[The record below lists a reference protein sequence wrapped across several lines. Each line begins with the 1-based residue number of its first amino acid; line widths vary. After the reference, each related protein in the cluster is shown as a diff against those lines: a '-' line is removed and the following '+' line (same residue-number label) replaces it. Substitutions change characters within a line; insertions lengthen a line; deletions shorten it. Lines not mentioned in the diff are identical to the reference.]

1 MGLLNTTYES
11 VACNNTILSGMCLG
25 QILAT
30 VVQVFERTRL
40 QEQDRQSTCMHSL
53 SLPYAWSSSYSLLSL
68 PRKVYLEPGTRGS
81 CYRGHESCTEIRAI
95 LSHMNVLLCI
105 SFFVAAVF
113 LHLLQSDCCDLTESW
128 KVMGLGK
135 WVEIL
140 MFNFFAAAAEY
151 SLHLRERS
159 EVRESSFEIWMYGA
173 FGYFTSQWV
182 DSSIRIKTG
191 GNKKVAYLSAPI
203 LLSLL

>member
-1 MGLLNTTYES
+1 MLASRSADLAPYCTCRRWPTGHRPHSHRLL
-11 VACNNTILSGMCLG
+11 
-25 QILAT
+25 
-30 VVQVFERTRL
+30 
-40 QEQDRQSTCMHSL
+40 
-53 SLPYAWSSSYSLLSL
+53 
-68 PRKVYLEPGTRGS
+68 RKVYLEPGTRGS

-159 EVRESSFEIWMYGA
+159 EERESSFEIWMYGA